1 MRNLLILLA
10 TTLVLGG
17 CSALDTADSQEKPGT
32 MYLLDYPYAGVL
44 DHSLA
49 GENDSSPETANET
62 ANETETTKVTV
73 NETVKEPVNKPAKV
87 TANETAKVTAN
98 ETVKE
103 PLKEPVKVTVKEP
116 VKKTVNKA
124 KRVRIVAIEPPPLR
138 LQEGWKL
145 QHVPSDS
152 IGAAHGLAE
161 VAGILILA
169 EAPAVPQPAAQASDS
184 PHGSAK
190 NLWIPTAV
198 LADEVASQLQAARWT
213 VERAA
218 GLRSPPGMMMGEYD
232 LRERDLKEFYFDNWL
247 TPIRL
252 WYKADQSSFDY
263 GRETTQGEELSIEV
277 ALRSFEAWPETR
289 LSDAHLRISV
299 FIKVVDPGTSR
310 TLGRATC
317 GGILESSIGPDD
329 QAFAN
334 DGKIFKEV
342 FARRGQELVRECLTN
357 LKLLP
362 HA

>member
-32 MYLLDYPYAGVL
+32 MYLLDYPFVGGNA
-44 DHSLA
+44 
-49 GENDSSPETANET
+49 SSPETEN
-62 ANETETTKVTV
+62 ETTKETV
-73 NETVKEPVNKPAKV
+73 NEAANKPASETVKEAGNKPANV
-87 TANETAKVTAN
+87 TANVTAN
-98 ETVKE
+98 ETVNK
-103 PLKEPVKVTVKEP
+103 TVKEA
-116 VKKTVNKA
+116 VKETVNKA

-145 QHVPSDS
+145 QHVPPDS

-161 VAGILILA
+161 VVGILILA
-169 EAPAVPQPAAQASDS
+169 EAPAVPQPAAQESDS

-198 LADEVASQLQAARWT
+198 LADEVASQLQVAGWT

-218 GLRSPPGMMMGEYD
+218 GLRSPPGMMVGEYD
-232 LRERDLKEFYFDNWL
+232 IRGRDLKVFYFDNWL
-247 TPIRL
+247 SPIRL
-252 WYKADQSSFDY
+252 WYKADQSSFNY
-263 GRETTQGEELSIEV
+263 GRETTQGKELSIEV

-289 LSDAHLRISV
+289 LSNAHLRISV

-317 GGILESSIGPDD
+317 GGILESSIGPND

-342 FARRGQELVRECLTN
+342 FARRGQELVRECLTD

>member
-17 CSALDTADSQEKPGT
+17 CSALDTADSQEKLGK
-32 MYLLDYPYAGVL
+32 MYLLDYPFAKAL
-44 DHSLA
+44 EHSLA
-49 GENDSSPETANET
+49 EGDASSLETENET
-62 ANETETTKVTV
+62 TKETVKETVNKLANETEKDAV
-73 NETVKEPVNKPAKV
+73 NEPVNKPA
-87 TANETAKVTAN
+87 N

-103 PLKEPVKVTVKEP
+103 TVKEP

-138 LQEGWKL
+138 LQEGWNL
-145 QHVPSDS
+145 QHVPPDN

-161 VAGILILA
+161 VGGILILA

-198 LADEVASQLQAARWT
+198 LADEVVSQLQVAGWT
-213 VERAA
+213 VERVA
-218 GLRSPPGMMMGEYD
+218 GLRSPPGIKIGEYD
-232 LRERDLKEFYFDNWL
+232 IRGKDLKEFYYDNWL
-247 TPIRL
+247 SPIRL

-263 GRETTQGEELSIEV
+263 GRETTQGKELSIEV
-277 ALRSFEAWPETR
+277 ALRSFEAWPATR
-289 LSDAHLRISV
+289 ISDAHLRISV

-342 FARRGQELVRECLTN
+342 FARRGQELVRECLTD